1 MRRFLLCL
9 SLSLFCIISSQA
21 QRLIPHQRAIELS
34 VGTPVIKGKQL
45 FQKEQMTAALSLM
58 QYFRQGNYAFLSAE
72 YGQENYHYRASLV
85 PCKDYLL
92 QLGYMHALLS
102 DKGKNI
108 FFYLGASAVGGYE
121 ELNENNAFLYNGA
134 KLLDKSNFV
143 YGSALHS
150 SIELFLTDNIVLSLK
165 GQARLIFGTDL
176 NRLRPALALG
186 LRFNL

>member
-9 SLSLFCIISSQA
+9 SLSLFCIISSKA

-34 VGTPVIKGKQL
+34 LGVPVIKGKQL
-45 FQKEQMTAALSLM
+45 FQKEQMTATFSLM

-72 YGQENYHYRASLV
+72 YEEQNYRYRASLV

-102 DKGKNI
+102 DKGKNL

-121 ELNENNAFLYNGA
+121 ELNEDNALLYNGA

-143 YGSALHS
+143 YGSVLHTS
-150 SIELFLTDNIVLSLK
+150 VELFLTDNLVLSLK

-186 LRFNL
+186 LKFNI

>member
-1 MRRFLLCL
+1 M
-9 SLSLFCIISSQA
+9 
-21 QRLIPHQRAIELS
+21 PHQRAIELS
-34 VGTPVIKGKQL
+34 IGVPIVKGKQL
-45 FQKEQMTAALSLM
+45 VQKEQMTATLSLM
-58 QYFRQGNYAFLSAE
+58 QYFRQANYAFLSAE
-72 YGQENYHYRASLV
+72 YEQENYHYRASLV
-85 PCKDYLL
+85 PCKGYLL

-121 ELNENNAFLYNGA
+121 ELNEDNTFLYNGA

-150 SIELFLTDNIVLSLK
+150 SVELFLTDNIVLSLK